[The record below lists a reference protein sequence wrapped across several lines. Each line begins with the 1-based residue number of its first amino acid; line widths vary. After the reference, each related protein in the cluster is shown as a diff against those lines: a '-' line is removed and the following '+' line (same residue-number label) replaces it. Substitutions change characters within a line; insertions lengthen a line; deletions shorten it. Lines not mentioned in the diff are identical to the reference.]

1 MQNQVI
7 FYKYRFVSEIYKST
21 LSEVVK
27 LENHADIQVTTFQS
41 NWQWLNEFLENKNN
55 QIN

>member
-1 MQNQVI
+1 MQNRVI